1 MKLILLITLLL
12 IIFYQDVR
20 YRAVM
25 WFLFPL
31 LAGACIWYNYE
42 FLEWKTVLF
51 NGLFVVFLL
60 GSLTVYVSIR
70 KKELTAI
77 WKGFFSWGDIL
88 FILAVTPLFET
99 IQYIYFFT
107 FGTILTLV
115 IHLSFSRGER
125 RKTIPYAG
133 YLSLV
138 SVAYLVFTEP
148 INHFFLFLNGSR

>member
-31 LAGACIWYNYE
+31 LAGGCIWYNYDH
-42 FLEWKTVLF
+42 LEWTTVLY
-51 NGLFVVFLL
+51 NGLFVLFLL
-60 GSLTVYVSIR
+60 TSLTIYVSIR
-70 KKELTAI
+70 NKAFTAI
-77 WKGFFSWGDIL
+77 WKGFFSWGDIF
-88 FILAVTPLFET
+88 FIIAVTPLFET

-115 IHLSFSRGER
+115 IHLFFARGEG

-138 SVAYLVFTEP
+138 SVAYLVFTEQ